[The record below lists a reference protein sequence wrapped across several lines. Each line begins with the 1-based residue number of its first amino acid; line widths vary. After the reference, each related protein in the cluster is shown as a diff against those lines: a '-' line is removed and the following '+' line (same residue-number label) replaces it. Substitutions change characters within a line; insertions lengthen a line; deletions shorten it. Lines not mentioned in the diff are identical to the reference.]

1 MSIYRR
7 YKTAPGGFRKLVE
20 LFESTP
26 PERRKKMIDAG
37 MAEDSAYTRKALQY
51 LMDFDD
57 VIKLPDME
65 LAEVVNQTP
74 ARVLFYAISTLD
86 APNKDRFLSTAL
98 PKMRGE
104 LNNLL
109 DEKCSARDVSGARY
123 KVVSI
128 ARELEK
134 KGYVK
139 TKIIPESP

>member
-26 PERRKKMIDAG
+26 PERRQKMIDAG

-57 VIKLPDME
+57 VIKLPEME
-65 LAEVVNQTP
+65 LAEVVNMAP
-74 ARVLFYAISTLD
+74 ARVLSYAIQSLD
-86 APNKDRFLSTAL
+86 PQNKDRFLSTAL
-98 PKMRGE
+98 PKLRGE
-104 LNNLL
+104 LNALL
-109 DEKCSARDVSGARY
+109 EEKCSPRDMSGARY

-139 TKIIPESP
+139 TKVIPEHP